1 MYRIPGGIKGEPYI
15 MKTQE
20 LLTYVE
26 ELVFKTSMFGYDKDE
41 VDIQLDKICDEI
53 ETIVKEKDR
62 QIEALKKG
70 LPVAAAEEKAPS
82 EDAKEEGTA
91 EMPEPKRALDMEEG
105 DNGLRE
111 RLETMRQK
119 LQEAEDRARLAEQQV
134 EEAETR
140 AIEAEKK
147 AAAAEGRA
155 AVAETKAAQAAGAGA
170 EAVRPDAEEKPSEEP
185 AAGTPQTRDEAYEQY
200 IRNAD
205 LLCQEL
211 SSIQG
216 KQDAILQEAQARA
229 AQITKEAEA
238 GAAQLLKDAQAQADE
253 ILAGIQDRRAEEQ
266 KRYDELMNRK
276 KEILDTLT
284 QMQEGVQELLQKA
297 QQS

>member
-1 MYRIPGGIKGEPYI
+1 

-53 ETIVKEKDR
+53 EAIVKEKDQ

-70 LPVAAAEEKAPS
+70 LPV
-82 EDAKEEGTA
+82 EDAGEEAPPVEVKEA
-91 EMPEPKRALDMEEG
+91 EPAEVSEPKRALDMEEG

-119 LQEAEDRARLAEQQV
+119 LQEAEDRARLAEKQV
-134 EEAETR
+134 EEAEIR
-140 AIEAEKK
+140 AVEAEKK

-155 AVAETKAAQAAGAGA
+155 AVAETKAAQAAA
-170 EAVRPDAEEKPSEEP
+170 DEKNCGEQDSR
-185 AAGTPQTRDEAYEQY
+185 TPQTRDEAYEQY

-205 LLCQEL
+205 LLCREL

-216 KQDAILQEAQARA
+216 KQDAILQEAETKAARITEEAEARA
-229 AQITKEAEA
+229 AQVTQEAETRA
-238 GAAQLLKDAQAQADE
+238 EELLKDAQTQADE

-266 KRYDELMNRK
+266 RGYDELMNRK
-276 KEILDTLT
+276 KEILASLT
-284 QMQEGVQELLQKA
+284 QMQESVQELLRKA
-297 QQS
+297 Q